1 MTGPARKPA
10 SKMPHLRKQ
19 MQKNQI
25 AKGTMQQ
32 RLSRQL
38 PKGKSQG
45 KG

>member
-10 SKMPHLRKQ
+10 SKLPHLRKQ

-25 AKGTMQQ
+25 AKGTIQ
-32 RLSRQL
+32 RRSLRQL
-38 PKGKSQG
+38 PKGKNQG